1 MCRTLSSSCNRF
13 KCTQNAYSNI
23 SLWLQ
28 PIWLTFWI
36 YFSSLSYAR
45 CTHISIETW
54 CAYMRYALNN
64 RMNMRKRRIIVAAA
78 GIQFNRNID
87 SLINQNTAYEK
98 KRIYGMRDGCDCN
111 CNVCKTQNY
120 FYGINR
126 MAPTTIY
133 PHIYSI
139 PSIERQTYHNK
150 CMQCNRNV
158 NFSSADMY
166 TLFLRFDS

>member
-1 MCRTLSSSCNRF
+1 MHTATFLFGFSRF
-13 KCTQNAYSNI
+13 DWRFEFI
-23 SLWLQ
+23 FLLFLMRDV
-28 PIWLTFWI
+28 LTF
-36 YFSSLSYAR
+36 LLK
-45 CTHISIETW
+45 HGVH
-54 CAYMRYALNN
+54 MRYALNN

-98 KRIYGMRDGCDCN
+98 KRIYGMRDGCDCD